1 MRKKEEINIMNNKEE
16 RENKLIL
23 IPKTEK
29 YVEYMLQVI
38 LKLPRTEKFN
48 IGTEY
53 KTSMYKML
61 EKIMLFNKIEKA
73 KSLEI
78 LNQIDAL
85 LNTQRI
91 YLRIMKSNRWIDEK
105 KFKVA
110 MEQIYEIGK
119 ILGGL
124 LKYYAKNNKK
134 PV

>member
-1 MRKKEEINIMNNKEE
+1 MVQNKSKEK
-16 RENKLIL
+16 ENKLIL

-38 LKLPRTEKFN
+38 FKIPRIEKFS

-53 KTSMYKML
+53 KVSMYKML
-61 EKIMLFNKIEKA
+61 ENILLISKINEKEVMYYLNKI
-73 KSLEI
+73 
-78 LNQIDAL
+78 DAR

-91 YLRIMKSNRWIDEK
+91 YLRIMKKEKWIDIK
-105 KFKVA
+105 RFNVA

-124 LKYYAKNNKK
+124 IKYYAKNNKK
-134 PV
+134 

>member
-1 MRKKEEINIMNNKEE
+1 MVQNKSKEKEN
-16 RENKLIL
+16 RLIL

-38 LKLPRTEKFN
+38 FKIPRIEKFS

-53 KTSMYKML
+53 KASMYKML
-61 EKIMLFNKIEKA
+61 EDILIISKIDEKEVMYYLNKI
-73 KSLEI
+73 
-78 LNQIDAL
+78 DAR

-91 YLRIMKSNRWIDEK
+91 YLRIMKKEKWIDIK
-105 KFKVA
+105 KFNVA

-124 LKYYAKNNKK
+124 IKYYAKNNKK
-134 PV
+134 